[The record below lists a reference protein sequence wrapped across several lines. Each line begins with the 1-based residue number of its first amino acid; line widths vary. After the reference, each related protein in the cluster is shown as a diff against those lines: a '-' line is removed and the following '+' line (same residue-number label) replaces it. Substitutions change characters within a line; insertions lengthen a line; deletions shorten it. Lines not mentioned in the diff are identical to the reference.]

1 MRALKMSHDK
11 GYLAVSACWR
21 GSLARLSL
29 SALALGFAIVFV
41 PSVALSQPIQDG
53 PSSPSDANAA
63 GVPDSLETRE
73 EQAEPAAVGASRE
86 AEGVDEDVD
95 EGIDESA
102 AESAAAAVRSLEISR
117 EIARREALID
127 ELRYSSGVYSDQL
140 REVQADLGAYL
151 IEVEDFEGAAK
162 VYSEALQITRINTG
176 LYSEEQLPLI
186 KALIA
191 SNTKSK
197 AWDKADDFQSLHLHI
212 ASRLYSRTDGR
223 FLTAARQYG
232 DWRFRV
238 MSENLL
244 DDSYLGLAR
253 TAEELSAFYGD
264 VIVALESEGQENSGD
279 LLDFVF
285 SKAETDMVLIRAIAA
300 TPYTDFPGTVSPYVY
315 QSRCRNAR
323 DANGQV
329 VQQCTNIQVENPR
342 YRQSQRDAK
351 QVAVNRQV
359 RSIREAID
367 RIEKL
372 RDSAPQLDRDE
383 VDVLDSRIARLELE
397 IQQMLRQAKS
407 RSLF

>member
-1 MRALKMSHDK
+1 MRVMKLSDDK
-11 GYLAVSACWR
+11 SCLAGSAYMRC
-21 GSLARLSL
+21 SFLRLIL
-29 SALALGFAIVFV
+29 SVFAFGLVIVFV
-41 PSVALSQPIQDG
+41 SPVALSQPIQDG
-53 PSSPSDANAA
+53 SSTQSDASTDGVTDSFGTSEEKLDPLAEGA
-63 GVPDSLETRE
+63 G
-73 EQAEPAAVGASRE
+73 RE
-86 AEGVDEDVD
+86 AENAAEN
-95 EGIDESA
+95 A
-102 AESAAAAVRSLEISR
+102 AESAESARSLDISR
-117 EIARREALID
+117 EIARREALIE

-191 SNTKSK
+191 SNASSK
-197 AWDKADDFQSLHLHI
+197 AWAEADDFQSLHLHI
-212 ASRLYSRTDGR
+212 ASRLYSKTDGR
-223 FLTAARQYG
+223 FLAAARQYG

-244 DDSYLGLAR
+244 DDSYQGLAR

-264 VIVALESEGQENSGD
+264 VIEALESKGQEHSGE

-285 SKAETDMVLIRAIAA
+285 SKAETDMVLIRAIAS

-315 QSRCRNAR
+315 RSRCRNVR

-359 RSIREAID
+359 RSIREAIE
-367 RIEKL
+367 RIERL
-372 RDSAPQLDRDE
+372 RDSTPLLDRDE

-397 IQQMLRQAKS
+397 TQQMLRQARS

>member
-1 MRALKMSHDK
+1 MRVMKLSDDK
-11 GYLAVSACWR
+11 SCLAGSAYWR
-21 GSLARLSL
+21 CSLLRLIL
-29 SALALGFAIVFV
+29 SAFAFGLVIVFV
-41 PSVALSQPIQDG
+41 SPVALSQPIQDG
-53 PSSPSDANAA
+53 SSTQSDASTDGVTDSFGTSEEKLDPLAEGA
-63 GVPDSLETRE
+63 G
-73 EQAEPAAVGASRE
+73 RE
-86 AEGVDEDVD
+86 AEN
-95 EGIDESA
+95 A
-102 AESAAAAVRSLEISR
+102 AESAESARSLDISR
-117 EIARREALID
+117 EIARREALIE

-191 SNTKSK
+191 SNASSK
-197 AWDKADDFQSLHLHI
+197 AWAEADDFQSLHLHI
-212 ASRLYSRTDGR
+212 ASRLYSKTDGR
-223 FLTAARQYG
+223 FLAAARQYG

-244 DDSYLGLAR
+244 DDSYQGLAR

-264 VIVALESEGQENSGD
+264 VIEALESKGQEHSGE

-285 SKAETDMVLIRAIAA
+285 SKAETDMVLIRAIAS

-315 QSRCRNAR
+315 RSRCRNVR

-359 RSIREAID
+359 RSIREAIE
-367 RIEKL
+367 RIERL
-372 RDSAPQLDRDE
+372 RDSAPLLDRDE

-397 IQQMLRQAKS
+397 TQQMLRQARS

>member
-1 MRALKMSHDK
+1 MRVMKLSDDK
-11 GYLAVSACWR
+11 SCLAGSAYWR
-21 GSLARLSL
+21 CSLLRLIL
-29 SALALGFAIVFV
+29 SAFAFGLVIVFV
-41 PSVALSQPIQDG
+41 SPVALSQPIQDG
-53 PSSPSDANAA
+53 SSKQSDASTDGVTDSFGTSEEKLESLAEGA
-63 GVPDSLETRE
+63 G
-73 EQAEPAAVGASRE
+73 RE
-86 AEGVDEDVD
+86 AENAAEN
-95 EGIDESA
+95 A
-102 AESAAAAVRSLEISR
+102 AESAESARSLDISR
-117 EIARREALID
+117 EIARREALIE

-151 IEVEDFEGAAK
+151 IEVEDFEGAAE

-191 SNTKSK
+191 SNTSSK
-197 AWDKADDFQSLHLHI
+197 AWAEADDFQSLHLHI
-212 ASRLYSRTDGR
+212 ASRLYSKTDGR
-223 FLTAARQYG
+223 FLAAARQYG

-244 DDSYLGLAR
+244 DDSYQGLAR

-264 VIVALESEGQENSGD
+264 VIEALESKGQEHSGE

-285 SKAETDMVLIRAIAA
+285 SKAETDMVLIRAIAS

-315 QSRCRNAR
+315 RSRCRNVR
-323 DANGQV
+323 NANGQV

-359 RSIREAID
+359 RSIREAIE
-367 RIEKL
+367 RIERL
-372 RDSAPQLDRDE
+372 RDSAPLLDRDE

-397 IQQMLRQAKS
+397 TQQMLRQARS

>member
-1 MRALKMSHDK
+1 MRVMKLSDDK
-11 GYLAVSACWR
+11 SCLAGSAYRRC
-21 GSLARLSL
+21 SLLRLIP
-29 SALALGFAIVFV
+29 SAFAFGLVIVFV
-41 PSVALSQPIQDG
+41 SPVALSQPIQDG
-53 PSSPSDANAA
+53 SSKQS
-63 GVPDSLETRE
+63 
-73 EQAEPAAVGASRE
+73 GASTDGVTDSFGTSEEKLDPLAEGAGRE
-86 AEGVDEDVD
+86 AEN
-95 EGIDESA
+95 A
-102 AESAAAAVRSLEISR
+102 AESAESARSLDISR
-117 EIARREALID
+117 EIARREALIE

-191 SNTKSK
+191 SNASSK
-197 AWDKADDFQSLHLHI
+197 AWAEADDFQSLHLHI
-212 ASRLYSRTDGR
+212 ASRLYSKTDGR
-223 FLTAARQYG
+223 FLAAARQYG

-244 DDSYLGLAR
+244 DDSYQGLAR
-253 TAEELSAFYGD
+253 TAEELSVFYGD
-264 VIVALESEGQENSGD
+264 VIEALESKGQEHSGE

-285 SKAETDMVLIRAIAA
+285 SKAETDMVLIRAIAS
-300 TPYTDFPGTVSPYVY
+300 TPYTDFLGTVSPFVY
-315 QSRCRNAR
+315 RSRCRNVR

-359 RSIREAID
+359 RSIREAIE
-367 RIEKL
+367 RIERL
-372 RDSAPQLDRDE
+372 RDSAPLLDRDA

-397 IQQMLRQAKS
+397 TQQMLRQARS

>member
-1 MRALKMSHDK
+1 MRALKMSHDS
-11 GYLAVSACWR
+11 GHLAASACWR
-21 GSLARLSL
+21 GLFARLFL
-29 SALALGFAIVFV
+29 SALALGFAIIFV
-41 PSVALSQPIQDG
+41 PSVALSQSIQDG
-53 PSSPSDANAA
+53 SSLLTDANAA
-63 GVPDSLETRE
+63 GVPDSLGIRE
-73 EQAEPAAVGASRE
+73 EQAEPVAAGAGRE
-86 AEGVDEDVD
+86 AESV
-95 EGIDESA
+95 DESA
-102 AESAAAAVRSLEISR
+102 AEGNEESVAESAAAAARSLEISR
-117 EIARREALID
+117 EIARREALIE

-151 IEVEDFEGAAK
+151 IEMEDFEGAAK

-176 LYSEEQLPLI
+176 LYSEEQLPVI

-197 AWDKADDFQSLHLHI
+197 AWAEADDFQSLHLHI
-212 ASRLYSRTDGR
+212 ASRLYSKTDGR
-223 FLTAARQYG
+223 FLAAARQYG

-244 DDSYLGLAR
+244 DDSYQGLAR
-253 TAEELSAFYGD
+253 TAEELSAFYGA
-264 VIVALESEGQENSGD
+264 VIVALETEGQEKSGE

-285 SKAETDMVLIRAIAA
+285 SKAETDMVLIRAIAS

-315 QSRCRNAR
+315 RSRCRNVR

-359 RSIREAID
+359 RSIREAIE
-367 RIEKL
+367 RIERL
-372 RDSAPQLDRDE
+372 RDSAPLLDRDE

-397 IQQMLRQAKS
+397 TQQMLRQARS

>member
-1 MRALKMSHDK
+1 MRVMKLSDDK
-11 GYLAVSACWR
+11 SCLAGSAYWR
-21 GSLARLSL
+21 CSLLRLIL
-29 SALALGFAIVFV
+29 SAFAFGLVIVFV
-41 PSVALSQPIQDG
+41 SPVALSQPIQDG
-53 PSSPSDANAA
+53 SSKQSDASTDGVTDSFGTSEEKLESLAEGA
-63 GVPDSLETRE
+63 G
-73 EQAEPAAVGASRE
+73 RE
-86 AEGVDEDVD
+86 AEN
-95 EGIDESA
+95 A
-102 AESAAAAVRSLEISR
+102 AESAESARSLDISR
-117 EIARREALID
+117 EIARREALIE

-151 IEVEDFEGAAK
+151 IEVEDFEGAAE

-191 SNTKSK
+191 SNTSSK
-197 AWDKADDFQSLHLHI
+197 AWAEADDFQSLHLHI
-212 ASRLYSRTDGR
+212 ASRLYSKTDGR
-223 FLTAARQYG
+223 FLAAARQYG

-244 DDSYLGLAR
+244 DDSYQGLAR

-264 VIVALESEGQENSGD
+264 VIEALESKGQEHSGE

-285 SKAETDMVLIRAIAA
+285 SKAETDMVLIRAIAS

-315 QSRCRNAR
+315 RSRCRNVR
-323 DANGQV
+323 NANGQV

-359 RSIREAID
+359 RSIREAIE
-367 RIEKL
+367 RIERL
-372 RDSAPQLDRDE
+372 RDSAPLLDRDE

-397 IQQMLRQAKS
+397 TQQMLRQARS

>member
-1 MRALKMSHDK
+1 MRVMKLSDDK
-11 GYLAVSACWR
+11 SCLAGSAYGRC
-21 GSLARLSL
+21 SFLRLIL
-29 SALALGFAIVFV
+29 SVFAFGLVIVFV
-41 PSVALSQPIQDG
+41 SPVALSQPIQDG
-53 PSSPSDANAA
+53 SSTQSDASTDGVTDSFGTSEEKLDPLAEGA
-63 GVPDSLETRE
+63 G
-73 EQAEPAAVGASRE
+73 RE
-86 AEGVDEDVD
+86 AEN
-95 EGIDESA
+95 A
-102 AESAAAAVRSLEISR
+102 AESAESARSLDISR
-117 EIARREALID
+117 EIARREALIE

-191 SNTKSK
+191 SNASSK
-197 AWDKADDFQSLHLHI
+197 AWAEADDFQSLHLHI
-212 ASRLYSRTDGR
+212 ASRLYSKTDGR
-223 FLTAARQYG
+223 FLAAARQYG

-244 DDSYLGLAR
+244 DDSYQGLAR

-264 VIVALESEGQENSGD
+264 VIEALESKGQEHSGE

-285 SKAETDMVLIRAIAA
+285 SKAETDMVLIRAIAS

-315 QSRCRNAR
+315 RSRCRNVR

-359 RSIREAID
+359 RSIREAIE
-367 RIEKL
+367 RIERL
-372 RDSAPQLDRDE
+372 RDSTPLLDRDE

-397 IQQMLRQAKS
+397 TQQMLRQARS

>member
-1 MRALKMSHDK
+1 MRVMKLSNDK
-11 GYLAVSACWR
+11 SCLAGSAYRRC
-21 GSLARLSL
+21 SLLRLIP
-29 SALALGFAIVFV
+29 SAFAFGLVIVFV
-41 PSVALSQPIQDG
+41 SPVALSQPIQDG
-53 PSSPSDANAA
+53 SSKQSNASTD
-63 GVPDSLETRE
+63 GVTDSF
-73 EQAEPAAVGASRE
+73 GASEEKLESLVEGAGRE
-86 AEGVDEDVD
+86 AEN
-95 EGIDESA
+95 A
-102 AESAAAAVRSLEISR
+102 AESAESARSLGISR
-117 EIARREALID
+117 EIARREALIE

-191 SNTKSK
+191 SNASSK
-197 AWDKADDFQSLHLHI
+197 AWAEADDFQSLHLHI
-212 ASRLYSRTDGR
+212 ASRLYSKTDGR
-223 FLTAARQYG
+223 FLAAARQYG

-238 MSENLL
+238 ISENLL
-244 DDSYLGLAR
+244 DDSYQGLAR

-264 VIVALESEGQENSGD
+264 VIEALESKGHEHSGE

-285 SKAETDMVLIRAIAA
+285 SKAETDMVLIRAIAS
-300 TPYTDFPGTVSPYVY
+300 TPYTNFPGTVSPYVY
-315 QSRCRNAR
+315 RSRCRNVR

-359 RSIREAID
+359 RSIREAIE
-367 RIEKL
+367 RIERL
-372 RDSAPQLDRDE
+372 RDSAPLLDRDE

-397 IQQMLRQAKS
+397 TQQMLRQARS

>member
-1 MRALKMSHDK
+1 MRVMKLSDDK
-11 GYLAVSACWR
+11 SCLAGSAYRRC
-21 GSLARLSL
+21 SLLRLIP
-29 SALALGFAIVFV
+29 SAFAFGLVIVFV
-41 PSVALSQPIQDG
+41 SPVALSQPIQDG
-53 PSSPSDANAA
+53 SSKQS
-63 GVPDSLETRE
+63 
-73 EQAEPAAVGASRE
+73 GASTDGVTDSFGTSEEKLDPLAEGAGRE
-86 AEGVDEDVD
+86 AEN
-95 EGIDESA
+95 A
-102 AESAAAAVRSLEISR
+102 AESAESARSLDISR
-117 EIARREALID
+117 EIARREALIE

-191 SNTKSK
+191 SNASSK
-197 AWDKADDFQSLHLHI
+197 AWAEADDFQSLHLHI
-212 ASRLYSRTDGR
+212 ASRLYSKTDGR
-223 FLTAARQYG
+223 FLAAARQYG

-244 DDSYLGLAR
+244 DDSYQGLAR
-253 TAEELSAFYGD
+253 TAEELSVFYGD
-264 VIVALESEGQENSGD
+264 VIEALESKGQEHSGE

-285 SKAETDMVLIRAIAA
+285 SKAETDMVLIRAIAS

-315 QSRCRNAR
+315 RSRCRNVR

-359 RSIREAID
+359 RSIREAIE
-367 RIEKL
+367 RIERL
-372 RDSAPQLDRDE
+372 RDSAPLLDRDA

-397 IQQMLRQAKS
+397 TQQMLRQARS

>member
-1 MRALKMSHDK
+1 MRVMKLSDDK
-11 GYLAVSACWR
+11 SCLAGSAYRRC
-21 GSLARLSL
+21 SLLRLIP
-29 SALALGFAIVFV
+29 SAFAFGLVIVFV
-41 PSVALSQPIQDG
+41 SPVALSQPSQDG
-53 PSSPSDANAA
+53 SSKQS
-63 GVPDSLETRE
+63 
-73 EQAEPAAVGASRE
+73 GASTDGVTDSFGTSEEKLDPLAEGAGRE
-86 AEGVDEDVD
+86 AENAAEN
-95 EGIDESA
+95 A
-102 AESAAAAVRSLEISR
+102 AESAESARSLDISR
-117 EIARREALID
+117 EIARREALIE

-191 SNTKSK
+191 SNASSK
-197 AWDKADDFQSLHLHI
+197 AWAEADDFQSLHLHI
-212 ASRLYSRTDGR
+212 ASRLYSKTDGR
-223 FLTAARQYG
+223 FLAAARQYG

-244 DDSYLGLAR
+244 DDSYQGLAR

-264 VIVALESEGQENSGD
+264 VIEALESKGQEHSGE

-285 SKAETDMVLIRAIAA
+285 SKAETDMVLIRAIAS

-315 QSRCRNAR
+315 RSRCRNVR

-359 RSIREAID
+359 RSIREAIE
-367 RIEKL
+367 RIERL
-372 RDSAPQLDRDE
+372 RDSTPLLDRDE

-397 IQQMLRQAKS
+397 TQQMLRQARS

>member
-1 MRALKMSHDK
+1 MRVMKLSDDK
-11 GYLAVSACWR
+11 SCLAGSAYWR
-21 GSLARLSL
+21 CSLLRLIL
-29 SALALGFAIVFV
+29 SAFAFGLVIVFV
-41 PSVALSQPIQDG
+41 SPVALSQPIQDG
-53 PSSPSDANAA
+53 SSTQSDASTDGVTDSFGTSEEKLDPLAEGA
-63 GVPDSLETRE
+63 G
-73 EQAEPAAVGASRE
+73 RE
-86 AEGVDEDVD
+86 AENAAEN
-95 EGIDESA
+95 A
-102 AESAAAAVRSLEISR
+102 AESAESARSLDISR
-117 EIARREALID
+117 EIARREALIE

-151 IEVEDFEGAAK
+151 IEVEDFEGAAE

-191 SNTKSK
+191 SNTSSK
-197 AWDKADDFQSLHLHI
+197 AWAEADDFQSLHLHI
-212 ASRLYSRTDGR
+212 ASRLYSKTDGR
-223 FLTAARQYG
+223 FLAAARQYG

-244 DDSYLGLAR
+244 DDSYQGLAR

-264 VIVALESEGQENSGD
+264 VIEALESKGQEHSGE

-285 SKAETDMVLIRAIAA
+285 SKAETDMVLIRAIAS

-315 QSRCRNAR
+315 RSRCRNVR
-323 DANGQV
+323 NANGQV

-359 RSIREAID
+359 RSIREAIE
-367 RIEKL
+367 RIERL
-372 RDSAPQLDRDE
+372 RDSAPLLDRDE

-397 IQQMLRQAKS
+397 TQQMLRQARS

>member
-1 MRALKMSHDK
+1 MKLSDDK
-11 GYLAVSACWR
+11 SCLAGSAYWR
-21 GSLARLSL
+21 CSLLRLIL
-29 SALALGFAIVFV
+29 SAFAFGLVIVFV
-41 PSVALSQPIQDG
+41 SPVALSQPIQDG
-53 PSSPSDANAA
+53 SSKQSDASTDGVTDSFGTSEEKLESLAEGA
-63 GVPDSLETRE
+63 G
-73 EQAEPAAVGASRE
+73 RE
-86 AEGVDEDVD
+86 AENAAEN
-95 EGIDESA
+95 A
-102 AESAAAAVRSLEISR
+102 AESAESARSLDISR
-117 EIARREALID
+117 EIARREALIE

-151 IEVEDFEGAAK
+151 IEVEDFEGAAE

-191 SNTKSK
+191 SNTSSK
-197 AWDKADDFQSLHLHI
+197 AWAEADDFQSLHLHI
-212 ASRLYSRTDGR
+212 ASRLYSKTDGR
-223 FLTAARQYG
+223 FLAAARQYG

-244 DDSYLGLAR
+244 DDSYQGLAR

-264 VIVALESEGQENSGD
+264 VIEALESKGQEHSGE

-285 SKAETDMVLIRAIAA
+285 SKAETDMVLIRAIAS

-315 QSRCRNAR
+315 RSRCRNVR
-323 DANGQV
+323 NANGQV

-359 RSIREAID
+359 RSIREAIE
-367 RIEKL
+367 RIERL
-372 RDSAPQLDRDE
+372 RDSAPLLDRDE

-397 IQQMLRQAKS
+397 TQQMLRQARS

>member
-1 MRALKMSHDK
+1 MRVMKLSDDK
-11 GYLAVSACWR
+11 SCLAGSAYWR
-21 GSLARLSL
+21 CSLLRLIL
-29 SALALGFAIVFV
+29 SAFAFGLVIVFV
-41 PSVALSQPIQDG
+41 SPVALSQPIQDG
-53 PSSPSDANAA
+53 SSKQSDASTD
-63 GVPDSLETRE
+63 GVTDFF
-73 EQAEPAAVGASRE
+73 GASEEKLEPLAEGAGRE
-86 AEGVDEDVD
+86 AENAAEN
-95 EGIDESA
+95 A
-102 AESAAAAVRSLEISR
+102 AESAESARSLDISR
-117 EIARREALID
+117 EIARREALIE

-151 IEVEDFEGAAK
+151 IEVEDFEGAAE

-191 SNTKSK
+191 SNASSK
-197 AWDKADDFQSLHLHI
+197 AWAEADDFQSLHLHI
-212 ASRLYSRTDGR
+212 ASRLYSKTDGR
-223 FLTAARQYG
+223 FLAAARQYG

-244 DDSYLGLAR
+244 DDSYQGLAR

-264 VIVALESEGQENSGD
+264 VIEALESKGQEHSGE

-285 SKAETDMVLIRAIAA
+285 SKAETDMVLIRAIAS

-315 QSRCRNAR
+315 RSRCRNVR

-359 RSIREAID
+359 RSIREAIE
-367 RIEKL
+367 RIERL
-372 RDSAPQLDRDE
+372 RDSTPLLDRDE

-397 IQQMLRQAKS
+397 TQQMLRQARS

>member
-1 MRALKMSHDK
+1 MKLSDDK
-11 GYLAVSACWR
+11 SCLAGSAYWR
-21 GSLARLSL
+21 CSLLRLIL
-29 SALALGFAIVFV
+29 SAFAFGLVIVFV
-41 PSVALSQPIQDG
+41 SPVALSQPIQDG
-53 PSSPSDANAA
+53 SSKQSDASTDAVTDSFGTSEEKLESLAEGA
-63 GVPDSLETRE
+63 G
-73 EQAEPAAVGASRE
+73 RE
-86 AEGVDEDVD
+86 AENAAEN
-95 EGIDESA
+95 A
-102 AESAAAAVRSLEISR
+102 AESAESARSLDISR
-117 EIARREALID
+117 EIARREALIE

-151 IEVEDFEGAAK
+151 IEVEDFEGAAE

-191 SNTKSK
+191 SNTSSK
-197 AWDKADDFQSLHLHI
+197 AWAEADDFQSLHLHI
-212 ASRLYSRTDGR
+212 ASRLYSKTDGR
-223 FLTAARQYG
+223 FLAAARQYG

-244 DDSYLGLAR
+244 DDSYQGLAR

-264 VIVALESEGQENSGD
+264 VIEALESKGQEHSGE

-285 SKAETDMVLIRAIAA
+285 SKAETDMVLIRAIAS

-315 QSRCRNAR
+315 RSRCRNVR
-323 DANGQV
+323 NANGQV

-359 RSIREAID
+359 RSIREAIE
-367 RIEKL
+367 RIERL
-372 RDSAPQLDRDE
+372 RDSAPLLDRDE

-397 IQQMLRQAKS
+397 TQQMLRQARS

>member
-1 MRALKMSHDK
+1 M
-11 GYLAVSACWR
+11 
-21 GSLARLSL
+21 
-29 SALALGFAIVFV
+29 
-41 PSVALSQPIQDG
+41 
-53 PSSPSDANAA
+53 
-63 GVPDSLETRE
+63 
-73 EQAEPAAVGASRE
+73 GASRE
-86 AEGVDEDVD
+86 AEGVDEGVD

-102 AESAAAAVRSLEISR
+102 AERAAAAVRSLEISR

-191 SNTKSK
+191 SNAKSK

-212 ASRLYSRTDGR
+212 ASRLYSKTDGR

-264 VIVALESEGQENSGD
+264 VIVALESKGQENSGD

-285 SKAETDMVLIRAIAA
+285 SKAETDMVLIRAIAT

-315 QSRCRNAR
+315 QSRCRNVR

-397 IQQMLRQAKS
+397 IQQMLRQARS

>member
-11 GYLAVSACWR
+11 GYLAVSDYWR

-53 PSSPSDANAA
+53 PSSLSYANAD

-73 EQAEPAAVGASRE
+73 EQAEPVGVGASRE
-86 AEGVDEDVD
+86 AEGVDEGV
-95 EGIDESA
+95 DESA

-212 ASRLYSRTDGR
+212 ASRLYSKTDGR

-285 SKAETDMVLIRAIAA
+285 SKAETDMVLIRAIAT

-315 QSRCRNAR
+315 RSRCRNVR

-397 IQQMLRQAKS
+397 TQQMLRQARS

>member
-1 MRALKMSHDK
+1 MRVMKLSDDK
-11 GYLAVSACWR
+11 SCLAGSAYWR
-21 GSLARLSL
+21 CSLLRLIL
-29 SALALGFAIVFV
+29 SAFAFGLVIVFV
-41 PSVALSQPIQDG
+41 SPVALSQPIQDG
-53 PSSPSDANAA
+53 SSTQSDASTDGVTDSFGTSEEKLDPLAEGA
-63 GVPDSLETRE
+63 G
-73 EQAEPAAVGASRE
+73 RE
-86 AEGVDEDVD
+86 AEN
-95 EGIDESA
+95 A
-102 AESAAAAVRSLEISR
+102 AESAESARSLDISR
-117 EIARREALID
+117 EIARREALIE

-151 IEVEDFEGAAK
+151 IEVEDFEGAAE

-191 SNTKSK
+191 SNASSK
-197 AWDKADDFQSLHLHI
+197 AWAEADDFQSLHLHI
-212 ASRLYSRTDGR
+212 ASRLYSKTDGR
-223 FLTAARQYG
+223 FLAAARQYG

-244 DDSYLGLAR
+244 DDSYQGLAR

-264 VIVALESEGQENSGD
+264 VIEALESKGQEHSGE

-285 SKAETDMVLIRAIAA
+285 SKAETDMVLIRAIAS

-315 QSRCRNAR
+315 RSRCRNVR

-359 RSIREAID
+359 RSIREAIE
-367 RIEKL
+367 RIERL
-372 RDSAPQLDRDE
+372 RDSTPLLDRDE

-397 IQQMLRQAKS
+397 TQQMLRQARS

>member
-1 MRALKMSHDK
+1 MRVMKLSDDK
-11 GYLAVSACWR
+11 SCLAGSAYWR
-21 GSLARLSL
+21 CSLLRLIL
-29 SALALGFAIVFV
+29 SAFAFGLVIVFV
-41 PSVALSQPIQDG
+41 SPVALSQPIQDG
-53 PSSPSDANAA
+53 SSKQSDASTDGVTDSFGTSEEKLESLAEGA
-63 GVPDSLETRE
+63 G
-73 EQAEPAAVGASRE
+73 RE
-86 AEGVDEDVD
+86 AENAAEN
-95 EGIDESA
+95 A
-102 AESAAAAVRSLEISR
+102 AESAESARSLDISR
-117 EIARREALID
+117 EIARREALIE

-151 IEVEDFEGAAK
+151 IEVEDFEGAAE

-191 SNTKSK
+191 SNTSSK
-197 AWDKADDFQSLHLHI
+197 AWAEADDFQSLHLHI
-212 ASRLYSRTDGR
+212 ASRLYSKTDGR
-223 FLTAARQYG
+223 FLAAARQYG

-244 DDSYLGLAR
+244 DDSYQGLAR

-264 VIVALESEGQENSGD
+264 VIEALESKGQEHSGE

-285 SKAETDMVLIRAIAA
+285 SKAETDMVLIRAIAS

-315 QSRCRNAR
+315 RSRCRNVR

-359 RSIREAID
+359 RSIREAIE
-367 RIEKL
+367 RIERL
-372 RDSAPQLDRDE
+372 RDSAPLLDRDE

-397 IQQMLRQAKS
+397 TQQMLRQARS